1 MTLKFSPFFPIRR
14 FRKNEDGATAV
25 EYAMILGL
33 FAAGIVVWGT
43 RTGNDVSTS
52 MSEVAVT
59 MDNTADSAAGVVR
72 QGGD

>member
-1 MTLKFSPFFPIRR
+1 MALNISHFFPIRR
-14 FRKNEDGATAV
+14 FRKSDDGATAV
-25 EYAMILGL
+25 EYAMLLGL

-52 MSEVAVT
+52 MSDVAVA
-59 MDNTADSAAGVVR
+59 MDDTADSAAGVVR

>member
-1 MTLKFSPFFPIRR
+1 MTLKISSFFPIRR
-14 FRKNEDGATAV
+14 FRENEDGATAV

>member
-1 MTLKFSPFFPIRR
+1 MTLKKSSFFPIRR